1 MLYKKIMFVSQIK
14 RDIALH
20 IEVWTVMGV
29 HGFTQIVII
38 ILKYNLGG
46 YVGF

>member
-1 MLYKKIMFVSQIK
+1 MFVSQNK

-29 HGFTQIVII
+29 HGYHSNCNYYFEI
-38 ILKYNLGG
+38 
-46 YVGF
+46 